1 MISVAVLGGLDI
13 RDATRGPLTTLL
25 AQPKR
30 AALLAYL
37 AAQDRDGLVSR
48 DALVALFW
56 PQYDEQRARGAL
68 RQALAFLRRSLGEH
82 AIRSLG
88 DDAVGVDRTV
98 VSCDLTV
105 FRTCLLDGRDD
116 DAVAL
121 YRGPFLDALVVDDAP
136 GFEQWVAHMRT
147 GLARDTAAAEARLA
161 DRLLSEQRYAGA
173 VEHARRAQVLE
184 PFNESHHRR
193 LLTAMDLSGD
203 RSGALMAHEAFVASL
218 GSELAVDPSPETRE
232 LVEAIRSRS
241 SLIAATPRVATRPE
255 ADVPATQPATPVT
268 RAKPRRAW
276 PGVLIASALVAAVVL
291 LVRGP
296 RALDKPASTAG
307 QERVASRIV
316 VLPLTHHDADST
328 RSSLGMMASD
338 WITEGLSR
346 LEGIEVVPATAVLT
360 SQEALASVGESERWQ
375 RVALDVGAGMIVRGD
390 VYREGQMLHLQAQ
403 VIEAKTGRLLRP
415 VERVSVMD
423 DSVMRGIDQLRTRVV
438 AAIAPLAD
446 TVTHLR
452 RAIAPPTYEAYRDYV
467 AGLVTFVR
475 GDPRAALDLFERSA
489 VADAAWPMPR
499 IAATIMR
506 LNLNDADGA
515 QRLIASLEAQRARLG
530 PLEAS
535 TLDMAEGLLHGDLPR
550 AYDASVR
557 QAKIAPGTIG
567 EYMIGELARKMN
579 RPAEAVSVLRALGP
593 DRGELRGWQP
603 YWRELTF
610 ALHLLGQHDEELVA
624 AREAARRYPSDVTIA
639 LYELRALAALGD
651 RARLTSAFNRLDAS
665 SASVAARASARV
677 TVASEILAHDAE
689 RGDDDAR
696 AVVAWFDSLP
706 GETRNEPALRRQ
718 AARALLLAGRAADAR
733 LRLVPLTRDTVSLT
747 LAVMGLVGNAA
758 AADGDTAE
766 ARRWMSKLEARARGM
781 TPAAR
786 GLSWGEPT
794 YWQATIAAR
803 LTDSTR
809 ALALL
814 REARR
819 EGLGMEPAVHAEPA
833 FAALRRWP
841 PFAAV
846 LSP

>member
-1 MISVAVLGGLDI
+1 MISVAVLGGLDV
-13 RDATRGPLTTLL
+13 RDATRGTLTTVL

-37 AAQDRDGLVSR
+37 AAQERDGLVSR

-56 PQYDEQRARGAL
+56 PEYDEPRARGAL
-68 RQALAFLRRSLGEH
+68 RQALAFLRRSLGEQ

-88 DDAVGVDRTV
+88 DDAVGIDPTV
-98 VSCDLTV
+98 VSCDLSV
-105 FRTCLLDGRDD
+105 FRHCVLDGRDEE
-116 DAVAL
+116 AVAL

-136 GFEQWVAHMRT
+136 GFEQWVAAMRA
-147 GLARDTAAAEARLA
+147 GLARDAAAAEGRLA
-161 DRLLSEQRYAGA
+161 ARLLSEQRYAGA
-173 VEHARRAQVLE
+173 VEHARRAQALE
-184 PFNESHHRR
+184 PFNEAHHRR

-203 RSGALMAHEAFVASL
+203 RSGALKAHERFVASL
-218 GSELAVDPSPETRE
+218 GSELEVDPSPETRE
-232 LVEAIRSRS
+232 VVEAMRSRS
-241 SLIAATPRVATRPE
+241 TRNVAPTVPTIEVPTPQSSTTTIPRRE
-255 ADVPATQPATPVT
+255 
-268 RAKPRRAW
+268 PRRAW
-276 PGVLIASALVAAVVL
+276 QGVAIAAVVVAAVL
-291 LVRGP
+291 LLSRGP
-296 RALDKPASTAG
+296 RAIDKPASAA
-307 QERVASRIV
+307 EPVRVASRIV
-316 VLPLTHHDADST
+316 VLPLTNRDADST
-328 RSSLGMMASD
+328 RASLGVMASD

-346 LEGIEVVPATAVLT
+346 LEGVEVVPATAVLT
-360 SQEALASVGESERWQ
+360 SDAAMASVAESERWQ

-390 VYREGQMLHLQAQ
+390 VYREGHMLHLQAQ
-403 VIEAKTGRLLRP
+403 VIETQTGRLLRP

-423 DSVMRGIDQLRTRVV
+423 DSVMRGIDRLRTRVV
-438 AAIAPLAD
+438 AAITPLAD

-467 AGLVTFVR
+467 AGLVAFVR
-475 GDPRAALDLFERSA
+475 GDPRAALALFERSA
-489 VADAAWPMPR
+489 AADTAYPMPR

-506 LNLNDADGA
+506 LNLEDADGA
-515 QRLIASLEAQRARLG
+515 QRLIASLDAQRAHLG

-593 DRGELRGWQP
+593 DRGELRGWRP

-610 ALHLLGQHDEELVA
+610 ALHVLGQHQEELDA
-624 AREAARRYPSDVTIA
+624 AREAARRYPSDVTITI
-639 LYELRALAALGD
+639 YELRALAASGD
-651 RARLTSAFNRLDAS
+651 RAALTRALDRLDGS
-665 SASVAARASARV
+665 SASIAARAAARV
-677 TVASEILAHDAE
+677 TIASELLVHHAE
-689 RGDDDAR
+689 RGGVPAR
-696 AVVAWFDSLP
+696 AAVAWFDSIP
-706 GETRNEPALRRQ
+706 GTVRDEPAVRRQ
-718 AARALLLAGRAADAR
+718 EARALLLAGRAADAR
-733 LRLVPLTRDTVSLT
+733 TRLLPLTRDTMSQT
-747 LAVMGLVGNAA
+747 LAVMGLAGNAA
-758 AADGDTAE
+758 AADGDTTE
-766 ARRWMSKLEARARGM
+766 ARRWMARLEARARQM

-803 LTDSTR
+803 LSDSTR

-819 EGLGMEPAVHAEPA
+819 EGLGMEPSVHAEPA

-846 LSP
+846 LTP